1 MMIQIRRD
9 AGHVSAMGHR
19 VAEHQG
25 GERELKRRCLE
36 TISHYDT
43 PPDEIVF
50 TRFDSLQA
58 GPPGAA
64 LGAPRATSSRDP
76 EPAPKS
82 EPAAT
87 AARGPGLAK
96 AKERRAR

>member
-9 AGHVSAMGHR
+9 GGHVSAMGHR
-19 VAEHQG
+19 VSEPQG

-36 TISHYDT
+36 TISHYDS
-43 PPDEIVF
+43 PPDEITF

-58 GPPGAA
+58 GSPVAA
-64 LGAPRATSSRDP
+64 PAAPRATDP
-76 EPAPKS
+76 LGPYALP
-82 EPAAT
+82 T
-87 AARGPGLAK
+87 ARPGLAK

>member
-9 AGHVSAMGHR
+9 GGLVSAMGHR
-19 VAEHQG
+19 VADAQG

-36 TISHYDT
+36 TISHYDQ

-58 GPPGAA
+58 GSPVAA
-64 LGAPRATSSRDP
+64 LAAPRATDP
-76 EPAPKS
+76 SPKS
-82 EPAAT
+82 EPA

-96 AKERRAR
+96 AKERKAR

>member
-9 AGHVSAMGHR
+9 GGHVSAMGHR
-19 VAEHQG
+19 VAEAQG

-36 TISHYDT
+36 TISHYDQ

-58 GPPGAA
+58 GSPVAA
-64 LGAPRATSSRDP
+64 LAAPRATDP
-76 EPAPKS
+76 QPAPKS
-82 EPAAT
+82 DPAAT
-87 AARGPGLAK
+87 AARGPGVAK